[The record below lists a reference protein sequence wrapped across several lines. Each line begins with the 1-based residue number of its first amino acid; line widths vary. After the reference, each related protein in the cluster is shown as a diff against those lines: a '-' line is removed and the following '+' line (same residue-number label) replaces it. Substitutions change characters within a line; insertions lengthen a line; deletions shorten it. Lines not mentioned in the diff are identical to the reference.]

1 MSTVR
6 RWFLLGGSVLSIIVG
21 FVLGV
26 AFMMNT
32 INIFNAAIETAG
44 SDPVLLITNLAHG
57 IKGILAWIVFG
68 LTMTNALIISST
80 LALVMMV
87 GPNTGSK

>member
-1 MSTVR
+1 MVR
-6 RWFLLGGSVLSIIVG
+6 RWFLVGGSVLSIIVG
-21 FVLGV
+21 FILGI

-32 INIFNAAIETAG
+32 INIFNVAIETAG
-44 SDPVLLITNLAHG
+44 SDAVLLITNLAHG

-80 LALVMMV
+80 LSLVLMV
-87 GPNTGSK
+87 GPKQN